1 MKPFRF
7 TLIALLLLQV
17 ASITAQEAPKNWNKS
32 TELGLAVSQ
41 VSLTNW
47 AAGGDNSIAGNGYF
61 NFIAKYNK
69 EKISWENGLSLA
81 YGLSKQGDLK
91 VRKTDDKI
99 DFYSKYGH
107 KIASHWDASV
117 LFNFKTQFAKGY
129 NYKVSDSIVISNFL
143 APGYILLGTGFDYK
157 PVDYFSAFISPLTGR
172 LTIVTDTAL
181 VNAGAYGVDAP
192 VYDGLGSVTKKGKH
206 VKTEFGASVKLMFK
220 KDIWKNV
227 NLQLKMQ
234 LFSDY
239 LKNPQNIDIDAEMAL
254 LMKVNEY
261 LSTNIVLNSI
271 YDHDINITDKDGNTG
286 PRTQFKQVLGIGFV
300 YKF

>member
-1 MKPFRF
+1 
-7 TLIALLLLQV
+7 LALALLNFCI
-17 ASITAQEAPKNWNKS
+17 AFSQEAPKNWNKS
-32 TELGLAVSQ
+32 TELGLAISQ

-69 EKISWENGLSLA
+69 EKTSWDNGLSLA

-107 KIASHWDASV
+107 KIAKHWDASA
-117 LFNFKTQFAKGY
+117 LLNFKSQFAKGY
-129 NYKVSDSIVISNFL
+129 NYKVSDSTVISNFL
-143 APGYILLGTGFDYK
+143 APGYILLGTGLDYK
-157 PVDYFSAFISPLTGR
+157 PVDYFSVFVSPLTGR

-181 VNAGAYGVDAP
+181 VNAGAYGVAAP
-192 VYDGLGSVTKKGKH
+192 TYDGLGNVTKKGDH

-254 LMKVNEY
+254 LMKINEY
-261 LSTNIVLNSI
+261 LSTNIVLNTL
-271 YDHDINITDKDGNTG
+271 YDHDINITDKDGNVG
-286 PRTQFKQVLGIGFV
+286 PRTQFKEVFGVGFV